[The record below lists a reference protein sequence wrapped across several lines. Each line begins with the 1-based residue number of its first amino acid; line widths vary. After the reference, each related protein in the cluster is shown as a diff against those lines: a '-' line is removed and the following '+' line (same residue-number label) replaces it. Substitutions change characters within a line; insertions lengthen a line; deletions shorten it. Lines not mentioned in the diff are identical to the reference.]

1 MYRFLFLGLLLLPL
15 AAHGATYTV
24 SPNGNDSSCS
34 NIRTIHYGIQNC
46 ARSPGDILDIR
57 DGTYPEQLHRYDTGL
72 NWPSGTAQQRITIRG
87 HAGEQV
93 IIRPATRQNPYDMV
107 YGQNASYLTFDNLI
121 FDGADL
127 GDTQGQL
134 WKFDDSHHIRVQN
147 CIFRNGAERNAIQ
160 AAGPFH
166 EYFNNE
172 FYNLKCYAWYV
183 GGSDNL
189 FDGNYV
195 HDTGGYALHLYNS
208 YQSCPNF
215 DCVNRNVVRNNRFLR
230 NSCTSLFPG
239 SGQCS
244 GAAVVLGQGTDNQVY
259 NNEIRD
265 QCRNGVQ
272 YYDQTKNGQ
281 IAYNTIVGSGEHCM
295 ATGDHPG
302 GGNTFRN
309 NLCYGSG
316 AGDFGGGAQGEVTR
330 SNNWLAGDG
339 DPKFANYGAGDV
351 RLTPSSPDTVRN
363 GAQPLAGITTD
374 RSNATRDSTP
384 SIGAYEFGAAVTPTL
399 TPLFGTFFLTPTGTN
414 TTDCAAAT
422 GTVAKPSSQPFG
434 SYAVAAQCLL
444 PGSTLY
450 LRAGVYPPLDSSRTP
465 FAGGSAWSAPTTL
478 RGFPGETATLQA
490 TAGGPVVWL
499 RNPATDHF
507 LVLKDLVLDG
517 NQVSGTNG
525 FAAGA
530 VSEIRLEGVE
540 IKQTYFEAV
549 YLHGTTNITFQD
561 TPIHHTTLLD
571 LVGLQ
576 QTSNVVFTGATL
588 HHSAANGI
596 ASVGVHTNQGLVID
610 KSVIS
615 NAGKALVLQGT
626 SGLKLTNTLL
636 YSNTQ
641 AVQLGAGVSGAE
653 LYYNTAWDNSAAC
666 MVFDSGVTTGKATN
680 NICWASN
687 VITNTAGA
695 GMVLT
700 TNQTTD
706 PLFAST
712 TPGDPLFLHL
722 GAGSTAR
729 DSGTPIAGLTT
740 DMQGKSRPDPPGGG
754 VDRGAFEAVPGGTV
768 PEPSPPA
775 SLGLKP
781 PFRTT

>member
-34 NIRTIHYGIQNC
+34 NIRSIHYGIQHC

-57 DGTYPEQLHRYDTGL
+57 AGTYTEQLHRYDSGL
-72 NWPSGTAQQRITIRG
+72 NWPSGTAEQRITFRG

-93 IIRPATRQNPYDMV
+93 IIRVKATKNPFDMV
-107 YGQNASYLTFDNLI
+107 YGTNAAYLTFDNLI

-127 GDTQGQL
+127 GGTQGQL
-134 WKFDDSHHIRVQN
+134 WKFDDSHHIRVQRSV
-147 CIFRNGAERNAIQ
+147 FRNGAENNAIQ

-215 DCVNRNVVRNNRFLR
+215 DCVNRNVVRNNRFIR

-272 YYDQTKNGQ
+272 YYDQTKNGL

-309 NLCYGSG
+309 NLCYSNG
-316 AGDFGGGAQGEVTR
+316 AGDFGGGAQGEVAR
-330 SNNWLAGDG
+330 STNWLAGDG
-339 DPKFANYGAGDV
+339 DPQFVNYGAGDLH
-351 RLTPSSPDTVRN
+351 LTPSSPDTVRN

-399 TPLFGTFFLTPTGTN
+399 TPLKGTFFLTPTGTN

-422 GTVAKPSSQPFG
+422 GTLAKPSSQPFG
-434 SYAVAAQCLL
+434 SYTVAAQCLL

-450 LRAGVYPPLDSSRTP
+450 LRAGVYPPLDSQRTP
-465 FAGGSAWSAPTTL
+465 FAGGSGWSAPTTVS
-478 RGFPGETATLQA
+478 GYPGETVTLQA
-490 TAGGPVVWL
+490 TAPSVAVLWL
-499 RNPATDHF
+499 RNPTTDHF
-507 LVLKDLVLDG
+507 LFIKDLVLDG
-517 NQVSGTNG
+517 NNLPGTNG

-530 VSEIRLEGVE
+530 VSDIRLDGMD
-540 IKQTYFEAV
+540 IKQTYFETV
-549 YLHGTTNITFQD
+549 FLRGSTNIAFRNST
-561 TPIHHTTLLD
+561 IHHTNFLA

-576 QTSNVVFTGATL
+576 DATNISFTGTTL
-588 HHSAANGI
+588 HHSATDGITSTGGTVTGVLVDTSTIAQTKQAIALAN
-596 ASVGVHTNQGLVID
+596 
-610 KSVIS
+610 
-615 NAGKALVLQGT
+615 T
-626 SGLKLTNTLL
+626 SGFTLANSLL
-636 YSNTQ
+636 YSNAQ
-641 AVQLGAGVSGAE
+641 AVHLGAGVSGAK
-653 LYYNTAWDNSAAC
+653 LFYTTAWNNSAAC
-666 MVFDSGVTTGKATN
+666 MTFDAGVTTSQATN
-680 NICWASN
+680 NVCWDSPT
-687 VITNTAGA
+687 ITNTAGA

-700 TNQTTD
+700 TNQMTD

-729 DSGTPIAGLTT
+729 DSGTPIEGLTT
-740 DMQGKSRPDPPGGG
+740 DMQGKSRPDPPGGK
-754 VDRGAFEAVPGGTV
+754 VDRGAFEAVPGGTA
-768 PEPSPPA
+768 PEPVPPA